1 MRFLQQLVAFLSTQ
15 VLNACVAVLF
25 VSTLTTCGVEGNQLA
40 VQDEPLELSVDV
52 SNSNQLF
59 RICISVFELLIIL

>member
-40 VQDEPLELSVDV
+40 TEEEPLELSVDV

-59 RICISVFELLIIL
+59 RICISVFCLNY